1 MVAPGDGCAY
11 HALAAVCFCADVAD
25 YLRGKGFRFRIG
37 INSGAISAG
46 IIGTSRRVF
55 RICGDAV
62 NTASRMMS
70 TAKEGHIQCSEATF
84 DALESALPYL
94 QIGPIVLP
102 PPKHLACWP
111 RASPQAYDL
120 LVARAA
126 HDAPAVMASTF
137 YPAELLGAAVCCAA
151 HHHQTCAAPA
161 CSNTGRS
168 ASRLRAVSC
177 HSHHAHVGRHRRRV
191 VKAAAAGSGG
201 ALKAWPPADVWADFA
216 AFHEG
221 AWDSTSCVFARNGTP
236 VPLPDKYTPEAYKEW
251 GQVMH
256 EWQARVVLAA
266 ACAPRVCSAL

>member
-1 MVAPGDGCAY
+1 MCR
-11 HALAAVCFCADVAD
+11 C
-25 YLRGKGFRFRIG
+25 R
-37 INSGAISAG
+37 
-46 IIGTSRRVF
+46 
-55 RICGDAV
+55 
-62 NTASRMMS
+62 
-70 TAKEGHIQCSEATF
+70 EGHGHCDARRRSDVDHNAPLARSLLTLLRATVCCVHCSR
-84 DALESALPYL
+84 
-94 QIGPIVLP
+94 V
-102 PPKHLACWP
+102 
-111 RASPQAYDL
+111 AS
-120 LVARAA
+120 LVARVA